1 MMTGVFRTRTALTPV
16 RNGMTM
22 NVQATCFT
30 HAASSAKR
38 MYGKQRK
45 SLSIKAIAVG
55 VVLALTAASAGAES
69 ADDASDALQSFAAT
83 DGDSAQANLNDETA
97 RLPMRKYSP
106 NLRTNERINAVFH
119 IIETQGNGLVWDSD
133 NDESAAP
140 PIVAAKATP
149 PKAASSSTATK
160 TLAAAPIVASS
171 SAATASTPAS
181 SATASAAS
189 SDIATASASASSTIA
204 TASASASSTIAATAP
219 ANASGT
225 VAAAAPAPSSSTVA
239 AAVPPAPPVLT
250 WAFRSTLQDT
260 LTAWAREAGWNDPK
274 WKASNP
280 YQIVDAAPIQGTFM
294 DALRAVANA
303 APQIDITA
311 STAQRELVVTNAH
324 VN

>member
-1 MMTGVFRTRTALTPV
+1 
-16 RNGMTM
+16 MTM

-55 VVLALTAASAGAES
+55 VVLALTAAGAGAQS
-69 ADDASDALQSFAAT
+69 ADDPSDELQSFAAT
-83 DGDSAQANLNDETA
+83 DGDSAQANYNDEAA

-119 IIETQGNGLVWDSD
+119 IIETQGNGLVWDGD
-133 NDESAAP
+133 DDGSAAP
-140 PIVAAKATP
+140 PIVAATASP
-149 PKAASSSTATK
+149 PKSASSSSTATK
-160 TLAAAPIVASS
+160 ALAAAPVAASS

-189 SDIATASASASSTIA
+189 NALVAAPASASGTVAATASANASS
-204 TASASASSTIAATAP
+204 
-219 ANASGT
+219 T
-225 VAAAAPAPSSSTVA
+225 VAAAAPASAGSTVA
-239 AAVPPAPPVLT
+239 AATPPAPPVLT

-311 STAQRELVVTNAH
+311 TTAQRELVVTNAH
-324 VN
+324 AN